1 MSPIVAYWLAGSG
14 LLLSALV
21 SAIET
26 ALVGIPDSNPE
37 QGADANHP
45 DAFTYW
51 RENPATARTYLH
63 VFRLLGGFVYAGA
76 VVALIIGHADGL
88 MNSLLWVALAV
99 IVASIVQIL
108 GRIAAKRNV
117 LVWGTF
123 GITFIHLLRVIGFP
137 LVLPVQL
144 FSRIFTSVFGG
155 PATSNPYWTLDELAE
170 LSERIGASDLGSP
183 SQELLRSIIEFSDT
197 LIREIM
203 VPRTEMV
210 TLPLAASAADV
221 RQMVL
226 EKGHSRIPV
235 YNETIDQIEGL
246 LHVKRLFA
254 AEIEAHQSGEE
265 AVLCLEELLKPTFY
279 VPEVMKISELLREF
293 QRRKT
298 HMAIVVDEYGG
309 TAGVVTLEDIIEEIV
324 GEIQDEYDVE
334 ERQFLVVSDTKILAD
349 GRVDLDELE
358 EVIGV
363 PFPDDNSY
371 ETLAGF
377 VTFQAGYLPEAGVV
391 IRWGGM
397 VFTVKEA
404 DEKRIA
410 TVEIERPEGFALPQP
425 VAPVDLSL
433 SEKAWQ

>member
-1 MSPIVAYWLAGSG
+1 MAYWLVGTG
-14 LLLSALV
+14 LLLSGLV

-26 ALVGIPDSNPE
+26 ALVGVPETLNEEGKDELSSDSFE
-37 QGADANHP
+37 FWRSHP
-45 DAFTYW
+45 ASV
-51 RENPATARTYLH
+51 RTVLH
-63 VFRLLGGFVYAGA
+63 VFRILGVFIYASGVLAIGA
-76 VVALIIGHADGL
+76 QSAEDFLAL
-88 MNSLLWVALAV
+88 SLLCGAAV
-99 IVASIVQIL
+99 IVASTVQVISRL
-108 GRIAAKRNV
+108 VAKRNV
-117 LVWGTF
+117 LVWATF
-123 GITFIHLLRVIGFP
+123 GMTVVHLFRVIGFP
-137 LVLPVQL
+137 LVAPVQL
-144 FSRIFTSVFGG
+144 LARVAGG
-155 PATSNPYWTLDELAE
+155 LSGQRSKVNPYWTLDELAA
-170 LSERIGASDLGSP
+170 LSERIGASDLGNP

-210 TLPLAASAADV
+210 TLPITASATDV

-254 AEIEAHQSGEE
+254 AEIEANRSGTQ

-363 PFPDDNSY
+363 SFPDDNSY

-377 VTFQAGYLPEAGVV
+377 VTFQAGYLPEPGTVLS
-391 IRWGGM
+391 WGGM
-397 VFTVKEA
+397 VFTVKDA
-404 DEKRIA
+404 DEKRIS
-410 TVEIERPEGFALPQP
+410 TVEIERHEGFALPEP

-433 SEKAWQ
+433 DVRVES

>member
-1 MSPIVAYWLAGSG
+1 MLAYWLVGTG
-14 LLLSALV
+14 LFLSALV

-26 ALVGIPDSNPE
+26 ALVGIPDSLSDSGDGE
-37 QGADANHP
+37 RSHDS
-45 DAFTYW
+45 FEYW
-51 RENPATARTYLH
+51 RSYPAAVRTVLH
-63 VFRLLGGFVYAGA
+63 VFRIVGVFVYACG
-76 VVALIIGHADGL
+76 VVTVVTHAAEDLATLI
-88 MNSLLWVALAV
+88 LLFAAAI
-99 IVASIVQIL
+99 IVGSSVQIAARL
-108 GRIAAKRNV
+108 VAKRNV
-117 LVWGTF
+117 LVWATF
-123 GITFIHLLRVIGFP
+123 GMTVVHLLRVVGFP
-137 LVLPVQL
+137 LVAPVQL
-144 FSRIFTSVFGG
+144 FARLGG
-155 PATSNPYWTLDELAE
+155 RLSGQSSKANPYWTLDELAA
-170 LSERIGASDLGSP
+170 LSERIGASDLGNP

-210 TLPLAASAADV
+210 TLPITASATDV

-226 EKGHSRIPV
+226 ENGHSRIPV

-254 AEIEAHQSGEE
+254 AEIEANRSGTE
-265 AVLCLEELLKPTFY
+265 AVLRLEELLKPTFY

-363 PFPDDNSY
+363 TFPDDNSY

-377 VTFQAGYLPEAGVV
+377 VTFQAGYLPEPGTVL
-391 IRWGGM
+391 RWGGM
-397 VFTVKEA
+397 VFTVKDA
-404 DEKRIA
+404 DEKRIS
-410 TVEIERPEGFALPQP
+410 TVEIERHEGFALPAP

-433 SEKAWQ
+433 DARAGG

>member
-1 MSPIVAYWLAGSG
+1 MAYWLVGTG
-14 LLLSALV
+14 LLLSGLV

-26 ALVGIPDSNPE
+26 ALVGVPETLNEEGKDELSSDSFE
-37 QGADANHP
+37 FWRSHP
-45 DAFTYW
+45 ASV
-51 RENPATARTYLH
+51 RTVLH
-63 VFRLLGGFVYAGA
+63 VFRIFGVFIFASGVLTIGAQSAEDLL
-76 VVALIIGHADGL
+76 AL
-88 MNSLLWVALAV
+88 SLLCGAAV
-99 IVASIVQIL
+99 IVASTVQVISRL
-108 GRIAAKRNV
+108 VAKRNV
-117 LVWGTF
+117 LVWATF
-123 GITFIHLLRVIGFP
+123 GMTVVHMLRVIGFP
-137 LVLPVQL
+137 LVAPVQL
-144 FSRIFTSVFGG
+144 LARVTGG
-155 PATSNPYWTLDELAE
+155 LSGQNSKVNPYWTLDELAA
-170 LSERIGASDLGSP
+170 LSERIGASDLGNP

-210 TLPLAASAADV
+210 TLPITASATDV

-254 AEIEAHQSGEE
+254 AEIEANRSGTQ

-293 QRRKT
+293 QKRKT

-363 PFPDDNSY
+363 SFPDDNSY

-377 VTFQAGYLPEAGVV
+377 VTFQAGYLPEPGTVL
-391 IRWGGM
+391 RWGGM
-397 VFTVKEA
+397 VFTVKDA
-404 DEKRIA
+404 DEKRIS
-410 TVEIERPEGFALPQP
+410 TVEIERHEGFALPAP
-425 VAPVDLSL
+425 VAPLDLSL
-433 SEKAWQ
+433 DVRVES

>member
-1 MSPIVAYWLAGSG
+1 VAYWLVGTGLFLSG
-14 LLLSALV
+14 LV

-26 ALVGIPDSNPE
+26 ALVGIPDTLNEEGKGELSP
-37 QGADANHP
+37 GA
-45 DAFTYW
+45 FEYW
-51 RENPATARTYLH
+51 RSHPASVRTVLH
-63 VFRLLGGFVYAGA
+63 VFRILGVYIYACGVLTIGTQTA
-76 VVALIIGHADGL
+76 EDILAL
-88 MNSLLWVALAV
+88 SLLCGAAV
-99 IVASIVQIL
+99 IVASTVQV
-108 GRIAAKRNV
+108 IARLVAKRNV
-117 LVWGTF
+117 MVWATF
-123 GITFIHLLRVIGFP
+123 GMTVVHLLRVIGFP
-137 LVLPVQL
+137 LVAPVQL
-144 FSRIFTSVFGG
+144 LARVTGG
-155 PATSNPYWTLDELAE
+155 LSGQSSKVNPYWTLDELAA
-170 LSERIGASDLGSP
+170 LSERIGASDLGNP

-210 TLPLAASAADV
+210 TLPITASASDV

-254 AEIEAHQSGEE
+254 AEIEANRSGTQ

-334 ERQFLVVSDTKILAD
+334 ERQFIVLSDTKILAD

-363 PFPDDNSY
+363 SFPDDNSY

-377 VTFQAGYLPEAGVV
+377 VTFQAGYLPEPGT
-391 IRWGGM
+391 ILRWGGM
-397 VFTVKEA
+397 VFTVKDA
-404 DEKRIA
+404 DEKRIS
-410 TVEIERPEGFALPQP
+410 TVEIERHEGFALPAP

-433 SEKAWQ
+433 DVRVGS

>member
-1 MSPIVAYWLAGSG
+1 M
-14 LLLSALV
+14 V
-21 SAIET
+21 SAVET
-26 ALVGIPDSNPE
+26 ALVGIP
-37 QGADANHP
+37 GNHGESSSKDVDR
-45 DAFTYW
+45 DAFEYW
-51 RENPATARTYLH
+51 RCHPGAVRIVLH
-63 VFRLLGGFVYAGA
+63 VFRVFGMFVYAGGILTIGSYSA
-76 VVALIIGHADGL
+76 QGWAAWGALFCG
-88 MNSLLWVALAV
+88 AV
-99 IVASIVQIL
+99 IVGSSFQIV
-108 GRIAAKRNV
+108 GRLLAKRNV
-117 LVWGTF
+117 LVWGTL
-123 GITFIHLLRVIGFP
+123 GMSLVHLLRYVGFP
-137 LVLPVQL
+137 LVLPVRL
-144 FSRIFTSVFGG
+144 ISRVIASMT
-155 PATSNPYWTLDELAE
+155 TRTKTTNPYWTLEELAE
-170 LSERIGASDLGSP
+170 ISERIGTSDLGNP

-210 TLPLAASAADV
+210 TLPLTASASDV

-235 YNETIDQIEGL
+235 YNETIDNIEGL

-254 AEIEAHQSGEE
+254 AEIEAHQSGTE

-309 TAGVVTLEDIIEEIV
+309 TSGVVTLEDIIEEIV

-334 ERQFLVVSDTKILAD
+334 ERQFLIVSDTKILAD

-363 PFPDDNSY
+363 SFPDDNSY

-377 VTFQAGYLPEAGVV
+377 VTFQAGYLPEAGTV
-391 IRWGGM
+391 IRWDGM

-404 DEKRIA
+404 DEKRIS
-410 TVEIERPEGFALPQP
+410 TVEIERREGFAMPQP
-425 VAPVDLSL
+425 VVPVDLSL
-433 SEKAWQ
+433 TEVRGEE

>member
-1 MSPIVAYWLAGSG
+1 MLSG
-14 LLLSALV
+14 LV

-26 ALVGIPDSNPE
+26 ALVGIPDSNPDE
-37 QGADANHP
+37 QTDTAQSDTF
-45 DAFTYW
+45 AFW
-51 RENPATARTYLH
+51 RENPATVRTHLH
-63 VFRLLGGFVYAGA
+63 VFRLVGGFIYASAVITLVLNRSDSFWVSMLLFGA
-76 VVALIIGHADGL
+76 
-88 MNSLLWVALAV
+88 AV
-99 IVASIVQIL
+99 IVASITQIL
-108 GRIAAKRNV
+108 GRLLAKRNV

-123 GITFIHLLRVIGFP
+123 GMTFVHLLRVVGFP

-144 FSRIFTSVFGG
+144 VSRLFAGTVGG
-155 PATSNPYWTLDELAE
+155 STTSNPYWTLDELAE
-170 LSERIGASDLGSP
+170 LSERIGASDLGNP

-210 TLPLAASAADV
+210 TLSLTASATDV

-254 AEIEAHQSGEE
+254 AEIEAHQSGQE
-265 AVLCLEELLKPTFY
+265 AALCLEELLKPTFY

-377 VTFQAGYLPEAGVV
+377 VTFQAGYLPEAGKV